1 MGASTTLLSAWE
13 SVFRT
18 EGAEHAALY
27 APSGERLRTLGE
39 IAEETGTWVRR
50 FCGAGVCEGS
60 VVALQIPNRPE
71 WPALI
76 LAAQRLGAVVLP
88 LGGHLQGEERA
99 QILETC
105 RASVCV
111 APKDGDLVV
120 EPLGREPV
128 AWEGVRPAL
137 LKLTSG
143 TTSAPRAIRF
153 TARQLAEDGWQI
165 CETMGIGRNDL
176 NYGVIPLN
184 HSYGFANLILPLI
197 LHGIP
202 MVVSDDPMPRAILAG
217 LKATNA
223 TVFPGMPVLFDKLAA
238 LEEAGALPSLRL
250 CISAGALLP
259 PEVARR
265 FHARFGVKVHPFYG
279 SSESGGIAYDASGAL
294 DHPAGF
300 VGRPMSR
307 VTLHPLEDGRFQ
319 VESGA
324 VGDGYWPVQPGEE
337 KGAIENGRFTPAD
350 LARIT
355 PEGVYLVGR
364 ISDVINVAGRKL
376 NPAEVEAVL
385 RQCPGV
391 EQVVVF
397 GVPSPIRG
405 EEAVACVAGP
415 VAEPEFLAFAK
426 RRLAGWQ
433 VPKAVWKVGEIPV
446 NERGK
451 TSRRMLA
458 QRYLEMQGSPS
469 HP

>member
-1 MGASTTLLSAWE
+1 MTLLSAWE
-13 SVFRT
+13 SVFRRD
-18 EGAEHAALY
+18 GADHVALY

-39 IAEETGTWVRR
+39 IAEETEMWMRR
-50 FCGAGVCEGS
+50 FCEAGVREGS
-60 VVALQIPNRPE
+60 VVAFQIPNRAE
-71 WPALI
+71 WPALF
-76 LAAQRLGAVVLP
+76 LALQRIGAVALP

-99 QILETC
+99 QLLGACKVSACVEV
-105 RASVCV
+105 AS
-111 APKDGDLVV
+111 DGDLVL
-120 EPLGREPV
+120 EPLGHEPV
-128 AWEGVRPAL
+128 AWDGRRPAL

-184 HSYGFANLILPLI
+184 HSYGFANLLLPLI

-217 LKATNA
+217 LQATRA

-238 LEEAGALPSLRL
+238 LEEAGGLPSLRL
-250 CISAGALLP
+250 CISAGALLT

-279 SSESGGIAYDASGAL
+279 SSESGGIAYDASEVL

-300 VGRPMSR
+300 VGKPMSR

-324 VGDGYWPVQPGEE
+324 VGDGYWPVDAGE

-355 PEGVYLVGR
+355 PNGVYLVGR
-364 ISDVINVAGRKL
+364 ISDVINIAGRKL
-376 NPAEVEAVL
+376 NPSEVEPVL

-391 EQVVVF
+391 EQVLVF

-405 EEAVACVAGP
+405 EEAVACVVGS
-415 VAEPEFLAFAK
+415 VEEPEFLAFAK

-458 QRYLEMQGSPS
+458 QRYLEMQGLPS
-469 HP
+469 RP

>member
-1 MGASTTLLSAWE
+1 MTLLFAWE
-13 SVFRT
+13 SLL
-18 EGAEHAALY
+18 ADAATGEKVALF
-27 APSGERLRTLGE
+27 AASGEPLRTFLE
-39 IAEETGTWVRR
+39 IAEESARWADR
-50 FCGAGVCEGS
+50 FGKAGVGEGC
-60 VVALQIPNRPE
+60 VVAFQISNRAE
-71 WPALI
+71 WPALF
-76 LAAQRLGAVVLP
+76 LALQQLKAVALP
-88 LGGHLQGEERA
+88 LGGHLQGSEKAELLA
-99 QILETC
+99 ACQAVACVEVAGGETLQI
-105 RASVCV
+105 R
-111 APKDGDLVV
+111 
-120 EPLGREPV
+120 PLAGRPV
-128 AWEGVRPAL
+128 AWQGTRPAL

-165 CETMGIGRNDL
+165 CETMGIRSGDL

-184 HSYGFANLILPLI
+184 HSYGFANLLLPLI

-217 LKATNA
+217 LKATSA

-238 LEEAGALPSLRL
+238 LNEATRLPALRL
-250 CISAGALLP
+250 CISAGALLTR
-259 PEVARR
+259 EVAGR

-279 SSESGGIAYDASGAL
+279 SSESGGIAYDASEEL

-307 VTLHPLEDGRFQ
+307 VKLHELGEGRFQ

-324 VGDGYWPVQPGEE
+324 VGDGYWLTQPGDG
-337 KGAIENGRFTPAD
+337 GAIENGRFTPAD

-355 PEGVYLVGR
+355 PEGVYLEGR
-364 ISDVINVAGRKL
+364 VSDVINIAGRKL
-376 NPAEVEAVL
+376 NPTEVEPIL

-391 EQVVVF
+391 RQVLVF
-397 GVPSPIRG
+397 GVPSAIRG
-405 EEAVACVAGP
+405 EEAVACVAGE
-415 VAEPEFLAFAK
+415 VAEHDFLAFAK

-451 TSRRMLA
+451 TNRRMLA
-458 QRYLEMQGSPS
+458 QRYLEMQGSPAR
-469 HP
+469 P